1 MITTE
6 RAVIAVSSTIYAP
19 VEKVWELFTEPKHI
33 MQWNNA
39 SDDWYTPSAF
49 SDLRVGGTFVS
60 RMESRD
66 GKYGFDFGG
75 EYTQVE
81 QNRLIEYTLGDGRRV
96 STSFESK
103 GDETIVTTHFDAEE
117 TNSVEMQQGG
127 WQSILN
133 NFKKYVERS
142 ARLEPVHYEIL
153 INASPEKV
161 YKTMTDQA
169 TYSEWTHS
177 FNPSSS
183 FRGSWE
189 KGSEIRF
196 FGIGEDG
203 KEEGMVSKIRENIPN
218 RFIHI
223 EHLGSI
229 RDIEEITSGSE
240 MESWAGA
247 SEKYFIKD
255 ENGATRLAVDMD
267 VVPDYKSYFDSSWP
281 KALEKVKEICER
293 G

>member
-6 RAVIAVSSTIYAP
+6 RAVIAVSSTINAP
-19 VEKVWELFTEPKHI
+19 VEKVWELWTEPRHI

-39 SDDWYTPSAF
+39 SDDWFTPSSF
-49 SDLRVGGTFVS
+49 NDLRMGGTFTS

-75 EYTQVE
+75 EYTKVE
-81 QNRLIEYTLGDGRRV
+81 PHKLIEYVMGDGRKV
-96 STSFESK
+96 STLFESQ
-103 GDETIVTTHFDAEE
+103 GDETIVTTNFDAEE

-127 WQSILN
+127 WQAILN

-142 ARLEPVHYEIL
+142 ERMEPVHYEIL

-161 YKTMTDQA
+161 YKTMIDQA
-169 TYSEWTHS
+169 TYSQWTS
-177 FNPSSS
+177 VFNPTSS
-183 FRGSWE
+183 FKGTWE

-218 RFIHI
+218 RYIHI
-223 EHLGSI
+223 EHLRSI
-229 RDIEEITSGSE
+229 RDNEGVASESE
-240 MESWAGA
+240 MESWSGA
-247 SEKYFIKD
+247 SEKYFMKD
-255 ENGATRLAVDMD
+255 ENGATRLMINMD
-267 VVPDYKSYFDSSWP
+267 VVPKYRSYFDETWP

-293 G
+293 V